1 MSTHPD
7 AYALRRR
14 REQLLMRSAALRV
27 RLRHDAEALQAPF
40 LLADQGLQAVRWLR
54 ANPEWPLAVIGVWV
68 VLGPRRALRWAMRG
82 WWLWRGAR
90 RVMALLP
97 RIGGQTRLY

>member
-7 AYALRRR
+7 AHALQRR

-27 RLRHDAEALQAPF
+27 RLRHDAQVLEAPF
-40 LLADQGLQAVRWLR
+40 ALVDQGRHAMRWLR
-54 ANPEWPLAVIGVWV
+54 SHPEWPLAAIGVWV
-68 VLGPRRALRWAMRG
+68 VLGPRRALGWAMRG

-97 RIGGQTRLY
+97 RIDGQTPLY